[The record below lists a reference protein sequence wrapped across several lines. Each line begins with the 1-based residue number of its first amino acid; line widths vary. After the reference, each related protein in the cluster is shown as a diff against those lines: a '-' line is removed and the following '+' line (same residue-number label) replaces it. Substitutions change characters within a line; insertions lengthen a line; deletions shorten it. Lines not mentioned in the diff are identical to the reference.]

1 MDKDIQ
7 DKYIKLR
14 CVKRN
19 MESRLSKILEYTIA
33 DFTKKFNII
42 EVFAIP
48 MIFAFLIPVFV
59 AAPSYLAIGGIF
71 LRTGSIPD
79 LSVLDIALSVI
90 GYIVS
95 LFLISVSVVNINLT
109 IKSKRTQNSIKDEVI
124 LAMQTY
130 AIRIFA
136 IYTVMLILSFAL
148 QVLTY
153 ESSIQKIVYPLTMF
167 IISLITFYVAP
178 AIVIDDCGILNAI
191 EKSIKAVSQTP
202 LMVLSWIIV
211 GFLALALTK
220 LISDLIFGS
229 FSGYVV
235 LLVNSLLVLPFLIVF
250 QTHLYMEKYPLA
262 R

>member
-1 MDKDIQ
+1 
-7 DKYIKLR
+7 
-14 CVKRN
+14 

-33 DFTKKFNII
+33 DFVKKFNMI

-79 LSVLDIALSVI
+79 LSVLDILLSIV
-90 GYIVS
+90 GYAVS
-95 LFLISVSVVNINLT
+95 LFLISASVVNINLT
-109 IKSKRTQNSIKDEVI
+109 IKSKRTQTTIKDEIVK
-124 LAMQTY
+124 AMQTY
-130 AIRIFA
+130 ALRIFA
-136 IYTVMLILSFAL
+136 IYTIILVLSFAL

-153 ESSIQKIVYPLTMF
+153 ESSIQKIIYPFAMF
-167 IISLITFYVAP
+167 LISLITFYVAP
-178 AIVIDDCGILNAI
+178 AIVIDDSGIFDAI
-191 EKSIKAVSQTP
+191 EKSMKIAFQAP
-202 LMVLSWIIV
+202 IMVLAWVII
-211 GFLALALTK
+211 GFVALAITK
-220 LISDLIFGS
+220 VVCDLIFGS

-235 LLVNSLLVLPFLIVF
+235 LLINSLLVLPFLILL